1 VLRDGEVVGAGRV
14 LGEHAHFVDEVG
26 DELAP
31 PDLEYLDGLP
41 RGLQGGAAP
50 DLVARRTVA
59 IDQRTRLSL
68 CDQRIMNAALPGA
81 AIVDNSCTTREESRR
96 REMTERYDLVVVGA
110 GPGGSAAAYYAARA
124 GLATLLLDRQE
135 FPRDK
140 ACGDGLMPHAAS
152 EVSLMGLG
160 DWLDEPHHGKF
171 TGFSIYTRTA
181 YLRQGVP
188 PSLHGPRGYVV
199 KREETDA
206 KLLERAVSAGAEFHA
221 GVRATGL
228 LRSPAGEVTGIEATQ
243 GGEYLRFDAP
253 AVVAADGVGGFA
265 GSGMKTHQ
273 NAVARR
279 QYYRGVEGP
288 NKEELHIFITRDMNS
303 DGAGYGWVFYLGDG
317 RANVGAGVSTRAL
330 ARTGRNLKDFFDRFL
345 EEPQMA
351 GWLEDAEP
359 EGPAKSWSLK
369 MGMWGS
375 KRYAQGLMMVGDAGS
390 MVHPISGE
398 GVGYAIESG
407 RLAASW
413 AHEAH
418 ARMNFSA
425 SVLSGYERQL
435 RRQRAREHF
444 SGHALVNLVPN
455 MGMLEPLF
463 KACEKDP
470 GVRRALVESFTG
482 DAPVYSLLK
491 HPRALASALK
501 DGLEGTIR
509 S

>member
-1 VLRDGEVVGAGRV
+1 M
-14 LGEHAHFVDEVG
+14 
-26 DELAP
+26 P
-31 PDLEYLDGLP
+31 
-41 RGLQGGAAP
+41 
-50 DLVARRTVA
+50 
-59 IDQRTRLSL
+59 
-68 CDQRIMNAALPGA
+68 
-81 AIVDNSCTTREESRR
+81 
-96 REMTERYDLVVVGA
+96 ERYDLVIVGA
-110 GPGGSAAAYYAARA
+110 GPGGSATAHYASRA
-124 GLATLLLDRQE
+124 GLETLLLDRQE

-140 ACGDGLMPHAAS
+140 PCGDGLMPHAAS

-160 DWLDEPHHGKF
+160 DWLDEPRHGKF
-171 TGFSIYTRTA
+171 SGFSIYTQTA

-188 PSLHGPRGYVV
+188 PSLHGPRGYVI

-206 KLLERAVSAGAEFHA
+206 KLLERAIAAGAAFRA
-221 GVRATGL
+221 GVRATKL
-228 LRSPAGEVTGIEATQ
+228 LRSPAGDVRGIEATN
-243 GGEYLRFDAP
+243 GGEDLRVEAP
-253 AVVAADGVGGFA
+253 LVVAADGVGGFA
-265 GSGMKTHQ
+265 GRGMKAHQ

-279 QYYRGVEGP
+279 RYYRGAGGP
-288 NKEELHIFITRDMNS
+288 NKEDLHIFITKDMNEH
-303 DGAGYGWVFYLGDG
+303 GAGYGWVFYFGDG

-345 EEPQMA
+345 EEPQIA
-351 GWLEDAEP
+351 GWLAGAEP

-369 MGMWGS
+369 MGMWGAR
-375 KRYAQGLMMVGDAGS
+375 RYTQGLMMVGDAGS

-398 GVGYAIESG
+398 GVGYALESG

-418 ARMNFSA
+418 ARRDFSA

-455 MGMLEPLF
+455 LGMLEPLF

-470 GVRRALVESFTG
+470 DARRTLVEGFTG
-482 DAPVYSLLK
+482 DAPIYSLLK
-491 HPRALASALK
+491 HPRALASAL
-501 DGLEGTIR
+501 GNGVGGAVVR